1 MIKFISHLTI
11 LLFILGCSKVQTE
24 KIQLLPTEKFSD
36 YDLDYFLS
44 SLSSIEFVNDTFYI
58 TEYDYSRLL
67 ILNRDFSKYLIIDD
81 SNEDSGVSYPTFSI
95 PIDNKIAVYNS
106 GKQRIDFYTNEG
118 KFIEN
123 LSLKV
128 NSELLNFTQLDNKLV
143 YSILLDDLQG
153 QFIIHD
159 QYSHEIK
166 RFGELTNVSFNK
178 FQEIYNSKGY
188 IFPLKKGFITVLP
201 TTGEITIYDSDLNL
215 SYSTNILEE
224 INLKSVKENIYNF
237 YKTTTNSTIDIVSD
251 CKFYDDKLFIL
262 IYNRKP
268 EERPNPRQ
276 IIVFNIHQN
285 EKIRLETI
293 YTIGEIN
300 SYYSKICIIPPD
312 KIAAFELQTSDIH
325 IFELK

>member
-1 MIKFISHLTI
+1 LTLI
-11 LLFILGCSKVQTE
+11 LLIIGCSKVRTE
-24 KIQLLPTEKFSD
+24 KIHLSPTEKFSD

-44 SLSSIEFVNDTFYI
+44 SISSIEFVNGTFYI

-67 ILNRDFSKYLIIDD
+67 VLDRDFSKKLLVDGA
-81 SNEDSGVSYPTFSI
+81 NEDSGVSYPTFSI
-95 PIDNKIAVYNS
+95 PINNKIAVYNS

-118 KFIEN
+118 EFINN

-143 YSILLDDLQG
+143 YSILPDDLQG
-153 QFIIHD
+153 QFILHD
-159 QYSHEIK
+159 RYSNEIK

-201 TTGEITIYDSDLNL
+201 TTAEILIYDSDLTL
-215 SYSTNILEE
+215 IYSTDLLTEA
-224 INLKSVKENIYNF
+224 NLKSVKEKIYNF
-237 YKTTTNSTIDIVSD
+237 YQTTTNSTIDIVAD
-251 CKFYDDKLFIL
+251 CKLFGDKLYIL

-268 EERPNPRQ
+268 EERPNPRE
-276 IIVFNIHQN
+276 ILVFNIHKN
-285 EKIRLETI
+285 EKIRLEKI
-293 YTIGEIN
+293 YDIGDIN
-300 SYYSKICIIPPD
+300 SYYSKICLIPPN
-312 KIAAFELQTSDIH
+312 KLAAFELQTSDIH